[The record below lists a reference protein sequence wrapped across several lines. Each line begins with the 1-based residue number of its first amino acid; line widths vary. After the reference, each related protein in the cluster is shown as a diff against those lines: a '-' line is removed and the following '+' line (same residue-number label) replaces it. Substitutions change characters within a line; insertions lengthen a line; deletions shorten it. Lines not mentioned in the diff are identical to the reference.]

1 MATNASTAW
10 RPSERSEIACLTL
23 FGDSTIISDPRLNT
37 TAHPIS
43 RDPPQGNRHGKG
55 NCRSE
60 YVDPKRNS
68 PILDTRELTV
78 SFSSSL
84 DTKEQVRE
92 AIDIVDL
99 VGKYVQLRRQG
110 RNYVGLCP
118 WHDDSHPSFQ
128 VSPERQS
135 FKCWVCDIGGDV
147 FSFVMRME
155 GVEFREA
162 LEMLADQAGIE
173 LKPLRPARPTPAAK
187 PEDGEDP
194 GVPPEATDYAGS
206 PPVDLTSGEGKRSLF
221 RAMAWVEAQFHDC
234 LLNDPQGEPA
244 RKYLDERGI
253 TAQSIEEFHLGF
265 SPNEPDWIFRRAKAT
280 ESRARVLETIGVLA
294 RSQEGKLYDRFRGRL
309 LFSIRDPQDRPVG
322 LGGRILPESG
332 LTSRA
337 KYVNSPETPLFSK
350 SKLLYG
356 LDFARHA
363 MRKSRQALILE
374 GYTDCIIAHQ
384 HGFQDAVAVLGTAL
398 TEQHVRILKRFADRI
413 VLVLDGDEAGR
424 RRANEVLELFV
435 TKEVDLRV
443 VTLPEGQDPADFL
456 QEHGPEAF
464 GDLLASRA
472 VDGLEHAYQ
481 SKTHGVDL
489 ENDVH
494 GATRALDEIVS
505 ILAKAPRLTDATTHG
520 HRLREQKMLER
531 LAVKFRVPEGMVRDR
546 LTELRRA
553 SRRRPSATVA
563 EAAGP
568 QVDDP
573 EAAIEPD
580 KEAHAW
586 ERGLL
591 EILICHPQLV
601 PTARAEIG
609 GEQFARGPSRRIYEA
624 CCRLSDTETGPGF
637 ERLMLEFD
645 DSSIKSL
652 LVDLEEE
659 GRNKAVTDPETLL
672 EELLKRRKTQL
683 GDPARMAAFRD
694 EGLDESQK
702 DEMLEELARDLRA
715 RHGISDPTEG

>member
-1 MATNASTAW
+1 
-10 RPSERSEIACLTL
+10 
-23 FGDSTIISDPRLNT
+23 
-37 TAHPIS
+37 
-43 RDPPQGNRHGKG
+43 
-55 NCRSE
+55 
-60 YVDPKRNS
+60 
-68 PILDTRELTV
+68 LTV

-110 RNYVGLCP
+110 RTYVALCP
-118 WHDDSHPSFQ
+118 WHDDSRPSLQ
-128 VSPERQS
+128 VNSERQS

-173 LKPLRPARPTPAAK
+173 LKPLRPARGKFTPSQQA
-187 PEDGEDP
+187 DDDSD
-194 GVPPEATDYAGS
+194 VPPEAVEVGDYADL
-206 PPVDLTSGEGKRSLF
+206 PPVDLTTGEGKRSLY
-221 RAMAWVEAQFHDC
+221 RAMAWVEEQFHDC
-234 LLNDPQGEPA
+234 LVNDAQAEPA

-253 TAQSIEEFHLGF
+253 TAESIEKYHLGF
-265 SPNEPDWIFRRAKAT
+265 SPNEADWIFRRAKAT

-294 RSQEGKLYDRFRGRL
+294 RSQEGRLYDRFRGRL

-322 LGGRILPESG
+322 IGGRILPESG
-332 LTSRA
+332 STSRA

-356 LDFARHA
+356 LDTARHA

-374 GYTDCIIAHQ
+374 GYTDCIVAHQ

-456 QEHGPEAF
+456 QEHGAEAF

-531 LAVKFRVPEGMVRDR
+531 LATKFRVPEGMVRDR

-553 SRRRPSATVA
+553 TRRRPSATEA

-568 QVDDP
+568 YVDDP
-573 EAAIEPD
+573 EAGIEPAE
-580 KEAHAW
+580 EAHAW

-601 PTARAEIG
+601 PTARAAIG
-609 GEQFARGPSRRIYEA
+609 GEQFARGPVRRVYEA
-624 CCRLSDTETGPGF
+624 CCRLSDAKTGPTF

-672 EELLKRRKTQL
+672 KELLKRRKTQL
-683 GDPARMAAFRD
+683 QDPARMAAFRD
-694 EGLDESQK
+694 EGLDESQT
-702 DEMLEELARDLRA
+702 DEMLKELERDLRA

>member
-1 MATNASTAW
+1 MAS
-10 RPSERSEIACLTL
+10 IHK
-23 FGDSTIISDPRLNT
+23 I
-37 TAHPIS
+37 
-43 RDPPQGNRHGKG
+43 GNRVLDPFRREYYNQRPASSHTTPKLLTASPRPTGRQKELPPRTFVDLK
-55 NCRSE
+55 RS
-60 YVDPKRNS
+60 S

-110 RNYVGLCP
+110 RHYVGLCP
-118 WHDDSHPSFQ
+118 WHDDSRPSLQ
-128 VSPERQS
+128 VNQERQS

-162 LEMLADQAGIE
+162 LAMLADQAGIE
-173 LKPLRPARPTPAAK
+173 LKPLRPARPKFAPRR
-187 PEDGEDP
+187 EDHDDSD
-194 GVPPEATDYAGS
+194 VPPEAVEVDYEGL
-206 PPVDLTSGEGKRSLF
+206 PPVDLTTGEGKRSLF
-221 RAMAWVEAQFHDC
+221 RAMAWVEQQFHDC
-234 LLNDPQGEPA
+234 LLNDAQAEPA
-244 RKYLDERGI
+244 RKYLEERGI
-253 TAQSIEEFHLGF
+253 TTESIENYHLGF
-265 SPNEPDWIFRRAKAT
+265 SPNEADWIFRRAKAT
-280 ESRARVLETIGVLA
+280 EERARILETIGVLA

-322 LGGRILPESG
+322 IGGRILPESG
-332 LTSRA
+332 STSRA

-356 LDFARHA
+356 LDIARHA
-363 MRKSRQALILE
+363 MRKSRQAVILE
-374 GYTDCIIAHQ
+374 GYTDCIVAHQ
-384 HGFQDAVAVLGTAL
+384 HGFQDSVAVLGTAL
-398 TEQHVRILKRFADRI
+398 TEQHIRTLKRFADRI

-456 QEHGPEAF
+456 QEHGAEAF
-464 GDLLASRA
+464 GDLLATRA

-494 GATRALDEIVS
+494 GATQALDEIVS

-563 EAAGP
+563 EDAGP
-568 QVDDP
+568 YVDDP
-573 EAAIEPD
+573 EAAIEPAE
-580 KEAHAW
+580 EAQSW

-601 PTARAEIG
+601 PMARAAIG

-624 CCRLSDTETGPGF
+624 CCKLSDAETGPTF

-645 DSSIKSL
+645 DSSTKSL
-652 LVDLEEE
+652 LVNVEEE
-659 GRNKAVTDPETLL
+659 GRRKAVTDPETLL

-683 GDPARMAAFRD
+683 QDPARMAAFRD
-694 EGLDESQK
+694 EGLDESRK
-702 DEMLEELARDLRA
+702 DEMLEELARDLKA